1 MQTASVQT
9 QTDPEICN
17 DALRDQH
24 NEALAL
30 FRKGTQRLKQSRTD
44 DPRIIEAKQM
54 LYEAD
59 GMCKQVDFFLD
70 CLQQVPAPEPVL
82 RAGAALP
89 ASARVVDAAG
99 KPNAMAVDDDKSRII
114 LVGAVAAGGNPN
126 AMAVADDKSRIIL
139 VGAVAAGGN
148 PNAMAVTDDKSRSI
162 RGGPAPSDAGTKPAA
177 APLAKPDIVQL
188 LSSDEEPEPKRP
200 CLSKPAAAAPT
211 DKAPAGGVA
220 KAPPEVVYAFK
231 EGVWHNDVYKL
242 QCELAGIGKFN
253 FNMLRPEAEKQL
265 GTLPYEVAL
274 VLLGKIRDE
283 KQKIRNVNA
292 FIVKNAIHLRNQ
304 YSLDDAKTVN
314 KQIQNIDDTDS
325 ESGDD

>member
-17 DALRDQH
+17 EALRDQH

-30 FRKGTQRLKQSRTD
+30 FRKGTQRLKQSKTD
-44 DPRIIEAKQM
+44 NPRIIEAKQM

-99 KPNAMAVDDDKSRII
+99 KPNAMAVADNKSRVI

-126 AMAVADDKSRIIL
+126 AMAVADDKSR
-139 VGAVAAGGN
+139 
-148 PNAMAVTDDKSRSI
+148 SI
-162 RGGPAPSDAGTKPAA
+162 RGGPAPSDADTKPAA
-177 APLAKPDIVQL
+177 APLAKPDIVEL
-188 LSSDEEPEPKRP
+188 LTSDEEPEPKRP

-211 DKAPAGGVA
+211 DEAPAGGVA
-220 KAPPEVVYAFK
+220 KAPPKVVYAFQD
-231 EGVWHNDVYKL
+231 GVWHDDVYNL

-253 FNMLRPEAEKQL
+253 FNMLVPEAEKQL
-265 GTLPYEVAL
+265 GTLPYQHAL
-274 VLLGKIRDE
+274 ILLGKIRDE
-283 KQKIRNVNA
+283 KKNIRNVNA
-292 FIVKNAIHLRNQ
+292 FIVEIAKKLRNQ
-304 YSLDDAKTVN
+304 FGLDDAKTVVN
-314 KQIQNIDDTDS
+314 QIKNAADTEP